1 MPVPA
6 SLLSDEHPSNY
17 SPELPPDSGPAG
29 TRTAGVMKSVTGII
43 LAGLLGLV
51 LLVGVGGCTT
61 YNGLVGQ
68 KQAVDRQWAQVETV
82 YQRRS
87 DLIPNLVSTVSGSA
101 NFERSVLK
109 EVTEARASVG
119 QVKLS
124 PGTAPETAAQLKA
137 FQDAQGS
144 LSSALS
150 RLLVV
155 AEKYPDLKAS
165 QGFRDLQVQLEGTEN
180 RVTVERQ
187 RFNEVVQS
195 YNTKVQTFPRVVIAR
210 MFNFRPRPYFSA
222 DAGAEKAPKV
232 EFNFNQPAK

>member
-1 MPVPA
+1 
-6 SLLSDEHPSNY
+6 
-17 SPELPPDSGPAG
+17 
-29 TRTAGVMKSVTGII
+29 MKSVTGII

-82 YQRRS
+82 YQRRA

-124 PGTAPETAAQLKA
+124 PSTAPETAAQLKA

-187 RFNEVVQS
+187 RFNEVVQT
-195 YNTKVQTFPRVVIAR
+195 YNTKVQKFPGMVVAR
-210 MFNFRPRPYFSA
+210 MFNFQPRPYFSA